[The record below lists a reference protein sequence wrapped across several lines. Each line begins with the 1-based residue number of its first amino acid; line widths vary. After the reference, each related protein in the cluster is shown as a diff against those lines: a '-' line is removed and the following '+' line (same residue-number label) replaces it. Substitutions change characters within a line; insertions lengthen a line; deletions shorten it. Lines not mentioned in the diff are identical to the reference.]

1 MTPMPAAVVLVALL
15 TGQAASPPPA
25 QLPQVK
31 WSLSTLAT
39 LLTRVPAAPAA
50 VQTAARRVST
60 VLAKLQELSA
70 KWPAESPADYR
81 ENLAESVAALERA
94 LSAGDPASI
103 ATILE
108 ALADDLEVKLEHC
121 LNSGGRLGGSVAVRV
136 RTVSGGAEVRNWQV
150 FYLPRVFQAVP
161 NATAD
166 LFPQL
171 SSPTNATLVPGR
183 YVVWARDPVTTR
195 TSERVVIKVGEGRKE
210 LPVDL
215 PVPST
220 PVP

>member
-1 MTPMPAAVVLVALL
+1 MLAAVVLLGLL
-15 TGQAASPPPA
+15 TGQAASPAPDQP
-25 QLPQVK
+25 PQVK

-39 LLTRVPAAPAA
+39 LLTRVPAAPAP
-50 VQTAARRVST
+50 VQAAGRRVST
-60 VLAKLQELSA
+60 VLARLQTLSA
-70 KWPAESPADYR
+70 KWPAESPLDYR
-81 ENLAESVAALERA
+81 ENLAASIAELERA
-94 LSAGDPASI
+94 LSAGDPA
-103 ATILE
+103 ALAAMLE

-136 RTVSGGAEVRNWQV
+136 RTVSAGAEVRNWQV

-210 LPVDL
+210 LPLDL
-215 PVPST
+215 PVPS
-220 PVP
+220 PSVP